1 MALKFSCVQ
10 LLNLQK
16 VPGFKTL
23 AEHIT
28 TKDEFAKLLLF
39 LKFYSFLRYSKFKF
53 E

>member
-1 MALKFSCVQ
+1 MTLKFSCVQ

-16 VPGFKTL
+16 VPGFNL
-23 AEHIT
+23 MEHIT